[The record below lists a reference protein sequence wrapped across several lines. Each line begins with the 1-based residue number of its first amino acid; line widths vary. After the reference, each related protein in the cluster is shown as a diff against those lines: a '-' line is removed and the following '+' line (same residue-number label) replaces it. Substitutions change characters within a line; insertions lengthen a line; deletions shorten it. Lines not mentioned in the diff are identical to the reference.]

1 MAGFRSKLKK
11 IVPVSWWPWFRA
23 VDKYIIDLLY
33 TYLWAKRVIYTLPDR
48 VKKKSPS
55 QAIFSW
61 PLALDLPVGPGS
73 DPLAFLKQL
82 GCRVFHGRHSFYLS
96 RRADI
101 EKICP
106 ALLDFYPYPF
116 GLKIV
121 KSGEI
126 SPDGSPYYTS
136 RLLAPASS
144 HMSMRAVGSML
155 EKVSISNLLHE
166 HGVAPRV
173 HDLVRLEGAAGS
185 YHAFIVQHVGGDFV
199 TGEEGVKFIRRFLRV
214 FQRLEL
220 EIISID
226 EHCDLRPPDFR
237 HNIVADP
244 SGSYYVDIQNFVLY
258 PSGYGAKV
266 QKRLRQLMMIESSAC
281 SGGRDFPIRGVEGFL
296 HSCGVS
302 IHKARILD
310 LWGDDGT
317 MARQLLA
324 GGAGRVSLVRP
335 VKLAS
340 LIRQSLYLSGF
351 SRFEVISPASG
362 VKDDFDLVICRSR
375 DLNGALARCNRFRTL
390 ILLLDTGGES
400 KTKNTEVS
408 EDVARLELL
417 GEVESIVGQEIMSAR
432 LVKGREQ

>member
-1 MAGFRSKLKK
+1 M
-11 IVPVSWWPWFRA
+11 
-23 VDKYIIDLLY
+23 
-33 TYLWAKRVIYTLPDR
+33 
-48 VKKKSPS
+48 
-55 QAIFSW
+55 
-61 PLALDLPVGPGS
+61 GPGS
-73 DPLAFLKQL
+73 DPVVFLEKI

-166 HGVAPRV
+166 YGVAPRV
-173 HDLVRLEGAAGS
+173 YDLVRLESSAGS

-237 HNIVADP
+237 HNIVADL

-258 PSGYGAKV
+258 TSGYGTKI
-266 QKRLRQLMMIESSAC
+266 QKRLRQLMMNDGPVSG
-281 SGGRDFPIRGVEGFL
+281 GGRDLSLRRVEGFL
-296 HSCGVS
+296 QSCGVS
-302 IHKARILD
+302 IQKARILD

-317 MARQLLA
+317 MARQLLTM
-324 GGAGRVSLVRP
+324 GVGRVSMIRP

-340 LIRQSLYLSGF
+340 LIRQTLYLCGF
-351 SRFEVISPASG
+351 SRFEVISPASRL
-362 VKDDFDLVICRSR
+362 KDDFDLVICRSR
-375 DLNGALARCNRFRTL
+375 DLKSVLSRCNRMETL

-400 KTKNTEVS
+400 KINNIEVS
-408 EDVARLELL
+408 EEGERLELL
-417 GEVESIVGQEIMSAR
+417 GEVELIVGKEIVPAR
-432 LVKGREQ
+432 LVKGRGQ